1 MIVLLLNSSDKDCQI
16 GLSINEKLSNIN
28 WNADRKLAKDLLTNI
43 NNLLLKNKLTL
54 NDLTGL
60 AVYKGPGSYTGL
72 RIGVTTMNTFADS
85 LEIPIV
91 GSEGENWQQD
101 ALKRLNNGA
110 NDRVVIPEYGGSPNI
125 TKPHK

>member
-1 MIVLLLNSSDKDCQI
+1 
-16 GLSINEKLSNIN
+16 
-28 WNADRKLAKDLLTNI
+28 
-43 NNLLLKNKLTL
+43 
-54 NDLTGL
+54 
-60 AVYKGPGSYTGL
+60 
-72 RIGVTTMNTFADS
+72 MNTFADS